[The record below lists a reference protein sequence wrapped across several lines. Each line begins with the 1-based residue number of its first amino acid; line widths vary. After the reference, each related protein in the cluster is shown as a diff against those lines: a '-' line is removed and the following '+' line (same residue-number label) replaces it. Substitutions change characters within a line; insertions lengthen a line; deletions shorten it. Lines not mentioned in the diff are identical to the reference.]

1 MANAFDEFDSVPTQS
16 NIGNNAFDEFVN
28 TPPTA
33 SEVLERQPSM
43 MQRFFEPSIPEPLGV
58 NSLKDIAA
66 SGAVGAGVGAA
77 LGSPTLVG
85 TGPAAVAGGLL
96 GLTSGAAGEV
106 ARSMG
111 ASPAST
117 LMAETLGGLGTNV
130 AAKMGKGLIALAPS
144 WRVRQAVKSLP
155 GGRVEENARKVVG
168 EKMFGKDTFNLFN
181 TTENSEA
188 TQMALKQQIFGQD
201 LANLGTNIDRKAS
214 DILREQLYSSTKNLK
229 QSGNTFSTSPEYTAL
244 IDDARALKE
253 RGQMT
258 VEELNNLQKIVRL
271 ELSKN
276 PKVEPFAQQDML
288 NLIQNGGVYTV
299 SKKGAEVETKTKIP
313 EGAREKLKERFNE
326 FLQRNLGNKQYEV
339 LKGAERQEFIA
350 EARDALPTLLNEGF
364 KFGTP
369 EFTKIINLV
378 KQSPEGKKDLMGAL
392 NQHLNSIEDPQKM
405 LKEWQRI
412 APGLRELGVLDRQGT
427 ADIMKKVSEL
437 PKNVDALTRRK
448 NLQNIILF
456 PAVATTGAELQTNDK
471 IPLNPLRMFNM

>member
-1 MANAFDEFDSVPTQS
+1 MA
-16 NIGNNAFDEFVN
+16 
-28 TPPTA
+28 
-33 SEVLERQPSM
+33 
-43 MQRFFEPSIPEPLGV
+43 
-58 NSLKDIAA
+58 
-66 SGAVGAGVGAA
+66 
-77 LGSPTLVG
+77 
-85 TGPAAVAGGLL
+85 AGGLL
-96 GLTSGAAGEV
+96 GLTSGLAGET

-111 ASPAST
+111 ASPASAF
-117 LMAETLGGLGTNV
+117 LAETLGGLGTNV
-130 AAKMGKGLIALAPS
+130 AAKGATGLLALVPS
-144 WRVRQAVKSLP
+144 WRVRQVVKSLP
-155 GGRVEENARKVVG
+155 GGRVAENARNVVG

-188 TQMALKQQIFGQD
+188 TQLALKQQIFGQD
-201 LANLGTNIDRKAS
+201 LTKLGTNIDRKAS

-244 IDDARALKE
+244 IDDARALME
-253 RGQMT
+253 RGQMNKD
-258 VEELNNLQKIVRL
+258 EFNNLQKIIRL

-288 NLIQNGGVYTV
+288 NLIHNGGVYTV

-437 PKNVDALTRRK
+437 PKNVGALTRRK

-456 PAVATTGAELQTNDK
+456 PSVAATGAELQTNDK